1 MEKEMLQDRAWLE
14 INLNNLENNINEI
27 RKTIPSK
34 TKIMAVVKANA
45 YGHGIIDISKKLE
58 QIGIQD
64 FAVATLQEAITLRQN
79 RIKGNI
85 LILGFTSIENLH
97 YVIDYDLI
105 QTIVDEEYA
114 EKILNLSYNK
124 KIKVHIKVNTG
135 MNRIGI
141 NYKNINFIKELYLS
155 NKIDVLGIF
164 SHLSVSDSNDQEDID
179 FTKMQISRFNDL
191 IKKLKTDM
199 IDVGKTHLQSSYG
212 ILNYPELEYDY
223 VRPGIIMYGI
233 HSEKNMTTKVKL
245 NIKPVLSLKAKITDV
260 KEINENDS
268 VSYGRKYIALQREKI
283 ASVSIG
289 YADGYPRNLSC
300 KNVSVLINN
309 HYAQVIGRICMD
321 QLIIKIK
328 NLDVK
333 QGDIVTLIGE
343 RENISAETIA
353 NCSDTITNELLSR
366 LGERLSRII
375 NE

>member
-64 FAVATLQEAITLRQN
+64 FAVATLQEAVTLRQN

-309 HYAQVIGRICMD
+309 HYAQIIGRICMD

-343 RENISAETIA
+343 REKISAETIA
-353 NCSDTITNELLSR
+353 NCSNTITNELLSR
-366 LGERLSRII
+366 LGERLIRITD
-375 NE
+375 E

>member
-164 SHLSVSDSNDQEDID
+164 SHLSVSDSNDQENID

-309 HYAQVIGRICMD
+309 HYAQIIGRICMD
-321 QLIIKIK
+321 QLIIKIN

-343 RENISAETIA
+343 SEKISAETIA

>member
-191 IKKLKTDM
+191 IKKLKIDM

-309 HYAQVIGRICMD
+309 HYAQIIGRICMD

-343 RENISAETIA
+343 REKISAETIA
-353 NCSDTITNELLSR
+353 NCSNTITNELLSR
-366 LGERLSRII
+366 LGERLIRITD
-375 NE
+375 E

>member
-34 TKIMAVVKANA
+34 TKIMAVVKADA

-309 HYAQVIGRICMD
+309 HYAQIIGRICMD
-321 QLIIKIK
+321 QLIIKIN

-343 RENISAETIA
+343 SEKISAETIA

>member
-45 YGHGIIDISKKLE
+45 YGHGIIEISKKLE

-114 EKILNLSYNK
+114 KKILNLSYNK

-321 QLIIKIK
+321 QLIIKIN

-343 RENISAETIA
+343 SEKISAETIA